1 METIFKKNSIKDLN
15 AQELEQIASFCSD
28 EATFL
33 LLKETFNHI
42 ESENNA
48 MELPAASVKQNLD
61 DLFAQT
67 YPQNTI
73 AAPAPMRQIPFY
85 KQGYFRAIAAVL
97 VVAVMTVVIKNALS
111 DSINNTTLAKNES
124 RKVKQNKEPKK
135 TVELK
140 SNLVPMAS
148 VKNLNKENDVKVKFQ
163 NPDDLVST
171 DFEALP
177 NTLDDNKSV
186 MLVSVSEDLSGF
198 RTLDLQLSSSKDLSQ
213 TFEWT
218 TMQDDADKFSPQ
230 SEQLKATLPDM
241 LAVLFATY

>member
-67 YPQNTI
+67 YPKI
-73 AAPAPMRQIPFY
+73 SPSVPVPMRQIPLY

-111 DSINNTTLAKNES
+111 DPINHTALAKMES
-124 RKVKQNKEPKK
+124 KSVKQNKEPKK
-135 TVELK
+135 TVEQK
-140 SNLVPMAS
+140 SNIVPMAS

-177 NTLDDNKSV
+177 NTLDDTKLVKLLSV
-186 MLVSVSEDLSGF
+186 TEDLSGF
-198 RTLDLQLSSSKDLSQ
+198 RTLDLQLSSAKDFSQ

-218 TMQDDADKFSPQ
+218 SRQDNDKFSPQ
-230 SEQLKATLPDM
+230 SEQIKATLPDM
-241 LAVLFATY
+241 FAVLFATY

>member
-67 YPQNTI
+67 YPKI
-73 AAPAPMRQIPFY
+73 SPSVPAPMRQIPLY

-111 DSINNTTLAKNES
+111 DPINNTALAKMES
-124 RKVKQNKEPKK
+124 KSVKQIKEPKK
-135 TVELK
+135 TVEQK
-140 SNLVPMAS
+140 SNIVPMAS

-177 NTLDDNKSV
+177 NTLDDTKLVKLLSV
-186 MLVSVSEDLSGF
+186 TEDLSGF
-198 RTLDLQLSSSKDLSQ
+198 RTLDLQLSSAKDFSQ

-218 TMQDDADKFSPQ
+218 SRQDNDKFSPQ
-230 SEQLKATLPDM
+230 SEQIKATLPDM
-241 LAVLFATY
+241 FAVLFATY

>member
-67 YPQNTI
+67 YPKI
-73 AAPAPMRQIPFY
+73 SPSVPAPMRQIPLY

-111 DSINNTTLAKNES
+111 DPINNTALAKMES
-124 RKVKQNKEPKK
+124 KSVKQNKEPKK
-135 TVELK
+135 K
-140 SNLVPMAS
+140 D
-148 VKNLNKENDVKVKFQ
+148 KNKKIK
-163 NPDDLVST
+163 
-171 DFEALP
+171 
-177 NTLDDNKSV
+177 
-186 MLVSVSEDLSGF
+186 
-198 RTLDLQLSSSKDLSQ
+198 
-213 TFEWT
+213 
-218 TMQDDADKFSPQ
+218 
-230 SEQLKATLPDM
+230 
-241 LAVLFATY
+241 

>member
-61 DLFAQT
+61 DLFTQT
-67 YPQNTI
+67 YPKI
-73 AAPAPMRQIPFY
+73 SPSVPAPMRQIPLY

-111 DSINNTTLAKNES
+111 DPINNTALAKMES
-124 RKVKQNKEPKK
+124 KSVKQNKEPKK
-135 TVELK
+135 TVEQK
-140 SNLVPMAS
+140 SNIVPMAS

-177 NTLDDNKSV
+177 NTLDDTKLVKLLSV
-186 MLVSVSEDLSGF
+186 TEDLSGF
-198 RTLDLQLSSSKDLSQ
+198 RTLDLQLSSAKDFSQ

-218 TMQDDADKFSPQ
+218 PRQDNDKFSPQ
-230 SEQLKATLPDM
+230 SEQIKATLPDM
-241 LAVLFATY
+241 FAVLFATY